1 MHYAV
6 VHAIGYAK
14 RGDKGDEWRGGRG
27 AWVICEICGN
37 KNLFVISCSCNIGSE
52 GKHGNGFLNEG
63 AFPRTRLR
71 ERLHCFA
78 SEMD

>member
-37 KNLFVISCSCNIGSE
+37 KNIFVISCSCNLGSE
-52 GKHGNGFLNEG
+52 GKHGKGFLNEG
-63 AFPRTRLR
+63 L
-71 ERLHCFA
+71 
-78 SEMD
+78 S